1 MNTTIPF
8 WKMHG
13 AANDF
18 IVADDRAETFP
29 VRDSGWMQS
38 VMARRTGIGSE
49 GILLIQP
56 SETADFRMRFFNP
69 DGGEVDMCGNGARC
83 IARLAYELGVAPSQM
98 SFQTGAG
105 IVLAEVTG
113 DIVQLTMTAPRDWR
127 IGGTLEIDGVTYP
140 YDFVNSGVPHVVVV
154 VEDLAAVDVAR
165 LGAAI
170 RYHKDFAPKGT
181 NANFVQIT
189 GPHSLSVRTYERGV
203 EAETLACGTGIVAAG
218 LIAGKTG
225 RVQTPVQIMPASGDL
240 LTVDYQLTPDS
251 ATNVTLKGPAVH
263 VFRGELVYG
272 GDRR

>member
-1 MNTTIPF
+1 MSTSIPIPF

-18 IVADDRAETFP
+18 IVVDDRALTFP
-29 VRDSGWMQS
+29 ARDEAWMRA

-56 SETADFRMRFFNP
+56 GNEADFRMRFFNP

-83 IARLAYELGVAPSQM
+83 IARLAYELGAAPSLM
-98 SFQTGAG
+98 RFETGAG
-105 IVLAEVTG
+105 IVRAEVMG
-113 DIVQLTMTAPRDWR
+113 DIVQLTMTKPRDWR
-127 IGGTLEIDGVTYP
+127 LGGELTIDGTTYA

-154 VEDLAAVDVAR
+154 VDDLAAVDVAR

-170 RYHKDFAPKGT
+170 RYHADFAPKGT

-189 GPHSLSVRTYERGV
+189 GPNSLSVRTYERGV

-218 LIAGKTG
+218 LLAGKTG
-225 RVQTPVQIMPASGDL
+225 RVQTPVQITPASGDV
-240 LTVDYQLTPDS
+240 LTVNYRLTSDG
-251 ATNVTLKGPAVH
+251 ADDVTLKGPAVH
-263 VFRGELVYG
+263 VFRGELAYG
-272 GDRR
+272 